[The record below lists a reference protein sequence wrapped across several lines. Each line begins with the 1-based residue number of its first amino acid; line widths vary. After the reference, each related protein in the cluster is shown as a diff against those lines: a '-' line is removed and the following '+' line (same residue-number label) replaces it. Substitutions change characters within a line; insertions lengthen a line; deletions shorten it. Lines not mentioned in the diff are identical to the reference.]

1 MRSHGGPDPAAP
13 GEAWGPPVW
22 KLGWGARG
30 TKRGR
35 CPRPGAALGT
45 DRGHVLGLAASTP
58 RGARAPLPVVENL
71 HGPVLLYP
79 QLPDDHVVHAAGGVG
94 PGVSLAVPVAGA
106 SERAVRGPG
115 APCGPR
121 AVETARLLG
130 TRLSRFSSLRGTAK
144 LSSRTSRP
152 VREHEGDGA
161 GGGSRR
167 GWTEGRL
174 GRHGGG
180 GRGRRTAGRCGCLR
194 LGMAGTSCHRRV
206 WPKRTSL
213 RGVKLPLPGKARAS
227 GTGPPPRGDPG
238 SPRCRAG
245 LRGDCPRSS
254 WTPDHQPGWA
264 GGEQRPPLPPPPAGL
279 APRASEPR
287 EGPGLALAE
296 SGQRGGGALSRV
308 GRREGGPLGSLTQ
321 GVQTLPH
328 LAGVSLCD
336 QQHTRGGGV
345 RLSHF

>member
-1 MRSHGGPDPAAP
+1 MGSHGGPDPAAP

-115 APCGPR
+115 APRGPR
-121 AVETARLLG
+121 AAETARLLG

-180 GRGRRTAGRCGCLR
+180 GQGPANGRTLRVSAARNGRHLLSPPGVAQTHQSARREASAPRESEGLRDRPASQRGPWQPQMQGRTAGRLSPV
-194 LGMAGTSCHRRV
+194 LV
-206 WPKRTSL
+206 
-213 RGVKLPLPGKARAS
+213 
-227 GTGPPPRGDPG
+227 DP
-238 SPRCRAG
+238 
-245 LRGDCPRSS
+245 
-254 WTPDHQPGWA
+254 
-264 GGEQRPPLPPPPAGL
+264 
-279 APRASEPR
+279 
-287 EGPGLALAE
+287 
-296 SGQRGGGALSRV
+296 
-308 GRREGGPLGSLTQ
+308 
-321 GVQTLPH
+321 
-328 LAGVSLCD
+328 
-336 QQHTRGGGV
+336 
-345 RLSHF
+345 